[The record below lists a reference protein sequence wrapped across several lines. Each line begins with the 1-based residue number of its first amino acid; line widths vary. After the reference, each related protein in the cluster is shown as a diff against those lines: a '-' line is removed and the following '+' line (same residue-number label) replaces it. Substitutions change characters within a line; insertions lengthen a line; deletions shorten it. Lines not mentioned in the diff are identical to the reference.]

1 VVETAAKGVAGTER
15 VVMDIPSESAR
26 GDPRR
31 EPGAWICAVS
41 A

>member
-1 VVETAAKGVAGTER
+1 MVETPAKGVAGTER